1 MKNTPSPCPICHRRS
16 FLVKAAL
23 GSATFLTT
31 KGAFAEALLQ
41 TPFQTEGPFYP
52 DKLPLDTDNDLLVI
66 NNSIT
71 PSVGDVTHL
80 TGTVRD
86 IKGKPVRNAVVEAWE
101 ADANGCYNPHRRR
114 RQQRQTRQKFPGL
127 RPLPSPT
134 PKAATTSAPS
144 NPSPTARAPHTS
156 TWPSSRGTSACS
168 PPSATS
174 KATRSTKKTARS
186 ASSKPRP
193 NATPS
198 SSRSNPFKNSKNR
211 RAPSPLRHRHRHHPP
226 EDRDQDSGR
235 RLRGNAGRPQ

>member
-101 ADANGCYNPHRRR
+101 ADANGCYIHTGGGGNSDKRDKNFQGFGRFLTDSKGRYYFRTIKPVAYG
-114 RQQRQTRQKFPGL
+114 P
-127 RPLPSPT
+127 
-134 PKAATTSAPS
+134 
-144 NPSPTARAPHTS
+144 RAPHIHMAVIQGDKRMLTTQCYIKGHPLNEKDGPLS
-156 TWPSSRGTSACS
+156 ILKT
-168 PPSATS
+168 
-174 KATRSTKKTARS
+174 KAERDAVIIPF
-186 ASSKPRP
+186 KPV
-193 NATPS
+193 
-198 SSRSNPFKNSKNR
+198 KNSKTGELQAR
-211 RAPSPLRHRHRHHPP
+211 FDIVIGTTP